1 MTLLAPLGIETA
13 VVDNRRAINRIVS
26 SQVMRGLASLAR
38 LNGGDTVQL
47 LVFTGIWTANTEHLL
62 GSNSRYSGL
71 HDIPP
76 DSQRRPIADEA
87 LSAQLNIP
95 RDIVDRYVGPLIE
108 AGLVERLP
116 GGLVVPSAVI
126 NLPQMLD
133 GGNEVYGWVV
143 NLVAALRDVGFG
155 FGDAR

>member
-1 MTLLAPLGIETA
+1 LTLLAPVETEAA

-26 SQVMRGLASLAR
+26 SQVLRGLASLAR

-62 GSNSRYSGL
+62 GAHPRYAAL

-76 DSQRRPIADEA
+76 DSQRRPITDEA

-95 RDIVDRYVGPLIE
+95 RDIVDRYVGPLIA

-126 NLPQMLD
+126 NLPQMRD

-143 NLVAALRDVGFG
+143 NLVSALHEVGFS